1 MEIRIGWPLPSMSA
15 LESVVEAIATN
26 TSVTRLD
33 IREGDTNL
41 IPDGPVMSEQ
51 TWWYGKDKQIADLI
65 VSGLERNQSIT
76 EIHIKGDV
84 ICDVIVMDIIVTD
97 VLMQFV

>member
-1 MEIRIGWPLPSMSA
+1 MSA

-26 TSVTRLD
+26 TLVTRLD

-41 IPDGPVMSEQ
+41 ILDQPVMSEQ
-51 TWWYGKDKQIADLI
+51 TWWYGKDKQIANLI

-76 EIHIKGDV
+76 KIHIKGDV
-84 ICDVIVMDIIVTD
+84 IVTEVIVTD
-97 VLMQFV
+97 VLMQFVKK

>member
-1 MEIRIGWPLPSMSA
+1 MSA

-41 IPDGPVMSEQ
+41 IPDRPVMSEQ

-84 ICDVIVMDIIVTD
+84 IGTD
-97 VLMQFV
+97 VLMQFVRIASSCHQLEKSNIPSPVH